1 MAGLTIGSASCALA
15 DEQCCWSPLIV
26 QAAHSEDAKCADA
39 AAVANWARQHQ
50 AEIEAAL
57 RQHGTVLFRGFPLRC
72 AEDFDTF
79 VSAFQGWEDLSYEKS
94 MSFAVRKRCAGRICT
109 TNDGKS
115 GGLVFHHEQAQTPLW
130 PSKLFFC
137 CQKAALPGDG
147 GQTGLSPSNIVLAQL
162 KEKYPDFVEKCERE
176 GVRYTIYAGPEQD
189 ASKGAGRSWK
199 SFFHV
204 RSREECE
211 DVMRAG
217 GWQWEWGVGPP
228 GVDVA
233 ADFLKFTT
241 PRLDAVKMAP
251 GTDKK
256 CFFNQLIATTANA
269 LEFSKVGTD
278 GGGYDPLRDTPTQ
291 AAIDACVRFSSG
303 DTIDLPI
310 LLDAKKMCE
319 QNAFDLQWEDG
330 DVALIDNYLVMH
342 ARRLWHGPAASR
354 QVFASL
360 VAEPSCEEHVGTAG
374 SALRS
379 KL

>member
-1 MAGLTIGSASCALA
+1 MTDLTFGSATCTIA
-15 DEQCCWSPLIV
+15 DERRRWSPLV
-26 QAAHSEDAKCADA
+26 VKASNGDACWDSAEA
-39 AAVANWARQHQ
+39 AAVWATQHQ
-50 AEIEAAL
+50 AKIEAAL
-57 RQHGTVLFRGFPLRC
+57 RQHGTILFRGFPLNS
-72 AEDFDTF
+72 AEDFNTF
-79 VSAFQGWEDLSYEKS
+79 VSAFKGWEDLSYEKS

-109 TNDGKS
+109 TNEGKS

-130 PSKLFFC
+130 PSRLFFC

-147 GQTGLSPSNIVLAQL
+147 GQTGLSPSDVMLAQL
-162 KEKYPDFVEKCERE
+162 KEKYPDFVDKCERE
-176 GVRYTIYAGPEQD
+176 GVRYTIYAGPAQD

-204 RSREECE
+204 QSREECE
-211 DVMRAG
+211 EVMRAG
-217 GWQWEWGVGPP
+217 GWDWEWGVGPL
-228 GVDVA
+228 GVEVS

-241 PRLDAVKMAP
+241 PRLDAVKIAP

-269 LEFSKVGTD
+269 LEFSKVGNE
-278 GGGYDPLRDTPTQ
+278 GGYDPLHDTPTQ

-303 DTIDLPI
+303 DRIDLAI

-319 QNAFDLQWEDG
+319 ENAFDLQWEDG

-342 ARRLWHGPAASR
+342 ARRLWHGAAASR
-354 QVFASL
+354 QVYASL
-360 VAEPSCEEHVGTAG
+360 VAEPSCDVARKAG
-374 SALRS
+374 RDLRS